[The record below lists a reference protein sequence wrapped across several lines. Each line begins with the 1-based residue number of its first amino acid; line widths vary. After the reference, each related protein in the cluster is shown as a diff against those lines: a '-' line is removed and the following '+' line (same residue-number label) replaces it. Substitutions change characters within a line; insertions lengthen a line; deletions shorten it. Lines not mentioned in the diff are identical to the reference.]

1 LQKKKNLP
9 CIIGVD
15 IEEEKWGFLGFGRRK
30 WALIGVFGHFWD
42 IFFRE
47 ILMIFLE
54 IFLEK
59 VGEKMVSRGV
69 LMVA

>member
-15 IEEEKWGFLGFGRRK
+15 IEEEIWGFLGFGRRK

-42 IFFRE
+42 IFFRK
-47 ILMIFLE
+47 ILANFSE

-59 VGEKMVSRGV
+59 VREKMLSRGV
-69 LMVA
+69 L